1 MKGAVFLK
9 GAVQQELKA
18 LLTKLNLFEQDTK
31 NEGLS
36 FVKTRPEPKI
46 EEKVEKLSIG
56 FNANQE

>member
-1 MKGAVFLK
+1 MK